1 MDSRTMDPC
10 NSLETIKQRQLKQYR
25 IVDNTLFNHNYK
37 KEKAM
42 KQLFVTTLLL
52 LTSIAIKAQSD
63 PEQEVFFSLINQ
75 VVTTEEK
82 FVNYIKKG
90 QEKGLEKIPKKDS
103 ANIQRFLENYKSTSS
118 YAVLIKETTM
128 PSSLKNPSY
137 ESMISMVGYL
147 KDKLL
152 SFDSVMF
159 VNMIRSSEKSIT
171 IDSFEVFI
179 NKVTYL
185 TNKELDLVFEDGE
198 WENYYK
204 KYKNQPIIRCS
215 RPGFNERKDRAMIY
229 YSKTRGSRAGV
240 GYIIILEKVD
250 GKWIQKDSCNIW
262 VS

>member
-1 MDSRTMDPC
+1 MR
-10 NSLETIKQRQLKQYR
+10 
-25 IVDNTLFNHNYK
+25 H
-37 KEKAM
+37 M

-75 VVTTEEK
+75 VVTTEET
-82 FVNYIKKG
+82 FVNYIKKDL
-90 QEKGLEKIPKKDS
+90 KKIPKEDTAK
-103 ANIQRFLENYKSTSS
+103 IQRQKYYLENYKSTS

-128 PSSLKNPSY
+128 PINIKNPSY
-137 ESMISMVGYL
+137 ESMISMGGYL
-147 KDKLL
+147 KDKLR
-152 SFDSVMF
+152 SFDSVML

-171 IDSFEVFI
+171 IKAFKEFK

-185 TNKELDLVFEDGE
+185 TNKELSLIFKDGE
-198 WENYYK
+198 WGNYYK
-204 KYKNQPIIRCS
+204 IYNNQPIIRCS

-229 YSKTRGSRAGV
+229 YSTTTGSRAGA

-250 GKWIQKDSCNIW
+250 GKWIQKDSCNMW

>member
-1 MDSRTMDPC
+1 M
-10 NSLETIKQRQLKQYR
+10 K
-25 IVDNTLFNHNYK
+25 H
-37 KEKAM
+37 M

-75 VVTTEEK
+75 VATSEEK
-82 FVNYIKKG
+82 SIARMKKY
-90 QEKGLEKIPKKDS
+90 LEETPMEDT
-103 ANIQRFLENYKSTSS
+103 ANIQFKKAFLENYKSTSS
-118 YAVLIKETTM
+118 YAVLIKETQM
-128 PSSLKNPSY
+128 PSNGINPSY
-137 ESMISMVGYL
+137 ESMIRMGGYL

-152 SFDSVMF
+152 SFDSVMH
-159 VNMIRSSEKSIT
+159 VNMIRSSEKSTT
-171 IDSFEVFI
+171 IESFKVLI

-185 TNKELDLVFEDGE
+185 TNKELNLVFKGG

-204 KYKNQPIIRCS
+204 IYKYQPIIRYS

-229 YSKTRGSRAGV
+229 YSKTKGSRAGV

>member
-1 MDSRTMDPC
+1 M
-10 NSLETIKQRQLKQYR
+10 K
-25 IVDNTLFNHNYK
+25 H
-37 KEKAM
+37 M

-52 LTSIAIKAQSD
+52 LTSFAGNAQSD
-63 PEQEVFFSLINQ
+63 LEQEIFFSLINQ
-75 VVTTEEK
+75 VVTSKEE
-82 FVNYIKKG
+82 FVNYIKKD
-90 QEKGLEKIPKKDS
+90 LEKIPKEDT
-103 ANIQRFLENYKSTSS
+103 ANIQRQKAYLENYKNTS
-118 YAVLIKETTM
+118 YAVLIKETQM
-128 PSSLKNPSY
+128 PSNLKNPSY
-137 ESMISMVGYL
+137 ESMISMGGYL

-152 SFDSVMF
+152 SFDSVML

-171 IDSFEVFI
+171 IDSFKVFI

-229 YSKTRGSRAGV
+229 YSKTKGSRSGA

-250 GKWIQKDSCNIW
+250 GKWIEKDRCNIW

>member
-1 MDSRTMDPC
+1 
-10 NSLETIKQRQLKQYR
+10 
-25 IVDNTLFNHNYK
+25 
-37 KEKAM
+37 M

-75 VVTTEEK
+75 VVTSKEEL
-82 FVNYIKKG
+82 VNYIKKD
-90 QEKGLEKIPKKDS
+90 LEETPKEDTAK
-103 ANIQRFLENYKSTSS
+103 IQRQKAFLEEYKNTS

-128 PSSLKNPSY
+128 PINIKNPSY
-137 ESMISMVGYL
+137 ESMISMGGYL
-147 KDKLL
+147 KDELR
-152 SFDSVMF
+152 SYDSVMH

-171 IDSFEVFI
+171 IKAFKEFK

>member
-1 MDSRTMDPC
+1 MR
-10 NSLETIKQRQLKQYR
+10 
-25 IVDNTLFNHNYK
+25 H
-37 KEKAM
+37 M

-52 LTSIAIKAQSD
+52 LTSFAGNAQSD
-63 PEQEVFFSLINQ
+63 PEQEIFFSLINQ
-75 VVTTEEK
+75 VVTSKEEL
-82 FVNYIKKG
+82 VNYIKKD
-90 QEKGLEKIPKKDS
+90 LEETPKEDT
-103 ANIQRFLENYKSTSS
+103 ANIQRQKAYLEKYKNTS

-128 PSSLKNPSY
+128 PINIKNPSY
-137 ESMISMVGYL
+137 ESMISMGGYL
-147 KDKLL
+147 KDELR
-152 SFDSVMF
+152 SYDSVMH

-171 IDSFEVFI
+171 IKAFKEFK

-229 YSKTRGSRAGV
+229 YSKTRGSRAGA

-250 GKWIQKDSCNIW
+250 GKWIEKDRCNIW
-262 VS
+262 ES

>member
-1 MDSRTMDPC
+1 MDPC

-42 KQLFVTTLLL
+42 KQLFFTTLLL

-63 PEQEVFFSLINQ
+63 LEQEVFFSLINQ
-75 VVTTEEK
+75 VVTSEEK

-118 YAVLIKETTM
+118 YAVLIKETQM
-128 PSSLKNPSY
+128 PSNEKNPSY
-137 ESMISMVGYL
+137 ESMISMGGYL
-147 KDKLL
+147 KDKLR
-152 SFDSVMF
+152 SFDSVML

-171 IDSFEVFI
+171 IDSFEVLI

-185 TNKELDLVFEDGE
+185 TNKELSLVFKGG

-204 KYKNQPIIRCS
+204 IYKYQPIIRYS

-229 YSKTRGSRAGV
+229 YSKTKGSREGV